1 MERTKAVPYKIK
13 RRNYMIDK
21 KYQANFILKF
31 CLLVIATGLFIMVA
45 LYSLAGKATT
55 VSFLNS
61 RVVVQST
68 ADFLFPVLVQ
78 TFVIAAIVS
87 GVATVLFTLIVSH
100 RIAGPAYRIKK
111 TLSSLGSGDF
121 SSVCR
126 VRQKDSL
133 QDVAAALNIMMAEV
147 RKNLAIINDN
157 LTILKDKL
165 EDAQKTKSLDASELK
180 ELKKEASEIDKAL
193 HYFNF

>member
-1 MERTKAVPYKIK
+1 MEKTKTAPYKIK

-31 CLLVIATGLFIMVA
+31 CLLVTATGAFIMVV

-78 TFVIAAIVS
+78 TFV
-87 GVATVLFTLIVSH
+87 VATMVTGVVTIFFTLIISH

-111 TLSSLGSGDF
+111 TLFSVGNGDF

-133 QDVAAALNIMMAEV
+133 QDVASALNVMMAEV
-147 RKNLAIINDN
+147 RKNLVVINN
-157 LTILKDKL
+157 SLTALKDKL
-165 EDAQKTKSLDASELK
+165 EDAQKSKSVDVSELK
-180 ELKKEASEIDKAL
+180 ELKKGASEVDKAL